1 MEFNPTENPNAMLPP
16 GTVHLVAEQS
26 DRIILVP
33 KPSSDP
39 DDPLNWSKKRKWLNV
54 TLLLFYVFTTG
65 IGGTSV
71 YSVFTP
77 ISKDTGI
84 SIAQLNNGTGYLF
97 LMAGWTNVIWQPLA
111 LTFGRRPIILLSLL
125 FCVAI
130 SEWTA
135 WIDHYPSWAAAR
147 CLYGLACAPVE
158 VLPQICIPDV
168 FFAHERGAFI
178 GWYMFVLCASNFI
191 APLIAGF
198 MNDTYGWHWV
208 QHWAALILALNF
220 VLAFF
225 LYEESM
231 YARTSVEG
239 EKVNQLPG
247 MDDTPAIQQFDV
259 TAGYYKKKTFL
270 QRMKLWS
277 YNGNSFSQI
286 VRIAYRPILIFFLFP
301 NIMWAGFM
309 YGFALAWYNVYN
321 ATTSSILSAAPYD
334 FSAAIVGLSYVAPLI
349 GAIVAGIVSG
359 PVADWLTLRLASRH
373 RGLREPE
380 QRLWGL
386 VAYCILMPA
395 GLLIWGLGAYH
406 HAHWAVLL
414 LGGLLCGYCNV
425 SGGAYALAYAVD
437 CFKEISGETI
447 VSVILCRNTLSFAFN
462 YAITPWIDAQGL
474 QKTFIA
480 VAILSWAF
488 GMSFLLMEWK
498 GKALRVMCA
507 ERYWRYVETQV
518 VRFM

>member
-1 MEFNPTENPNAMLPP
+1 MVNTNFVAEYNPTENTNMMLPP
-16 GTVHLVAEQS
+16 GTVHLVTEQS
-26 DRIILVP
+26 DKIILVP
-33 KPSSDP
+33 KPSADP
-39 DDPLNWSKKRKWLNV
+39 DDPLNWSQKRKWLNV

-77 ISKDTGI
+77 ISKETGI

-97 LMAGWTNVIWQPLA
+97 LMAGWTNIIWQPLA

-125 FCVAI
+125 FCIAI

-135 WIDHYPSWAAAR
+135 WIEHYPSWAAAR

-208 QHWAALILALNF
+208 QHWAAMILALNF

-231 YARTSVEG
+231 YTRTSVEG
-239 EKVNQLPG
+239 EKVNELPD
-247 MDDTPAIQQFDV
+247 MDRTRTIQQSDV
-259 TAGYYKKKTFL
+259 TTGYYKKKTFL

-286 VRIAYRPILIFFLFP
+286 IRIAYRPILIFFQFP

-309 YGFALAWYNVYN
+309 YGFALAWYV
-321 ATTSSILSAAPYD
+321 L
-334 FSAAIVGLSYVAPLI
+334 PLLND
-349 GAIVAGIVSG
+349 
-359 PVADWLTLRLASRH
+359 PVAT
-373 RGLREPE
+373 
-380 QRLWGL
+380 
-386 VAYCILMPA
+386 
-395 GLLIWGLGAYH
+395 
-406 HAHWAVLL
+406 
-414 LGGLLCGYCNV
+414 N
-425 SGGAYALAYAVD
+425 
-437 CFKEISGETI
+437 
-447 VSVILCRNTLSFAFN
+447 
-462 YAITPWIDAQGL
+462 
-474 QKTFIA
+474 
-480 VAILSWAF
+480 
-488 GMSFLLMEWK
+488 
-498 GKALRVMCA
+498 
-507 ERYWRYVETQV
+507 
-518 VRFM
+518 

>member
-1 MEFNPTENPNAMLPP
+1 MEYNLAENPNTMLPP

-26 DRIILVP
+26 NKIILVP
-33 KPSSDP
+33 KPSADP
-39 DDPLNWSKKRKWLNV
+39 NDPLNWSKNRKRLNV

-77 ISKDTGI
+77 ISKETAI

-97 LMAGWTNVIWQPLA
+97 LMAGWTNIIWQPLA

-231 YARTSVEG
+231 YTRTSVEG
-239 EKVNQLPG
+239 EKVDEFPDL
-247 MDDTPAIQQFDV
+247 DDRHAAQRSDV
-259 TAGYYKKKTFL
+259 ATGSRKETL
-270 QRMKLWS
+270 LESMKLWS

-286 VRIAYRPILIFFLFP
+286 IRIAYRPILIFFQFP

-321 ATTSSILSAAPYD
+321 ATTSAILSAAPYD
-334 FSAAIVGLSYVAPLI
+334 FSAALVGLSYVAPLI
-349 GAIVAGIVSG
+349 GATIAGVVSG
-359 PVADWLTLRLASRH
+359 PVADWLTLRLASRLG
-373 RGLREPE
+373 GLREPE

-386 VAYCILMPA
+386 VVYCLLMPG
-395 GLLIWGLGAYH
+395 GLLLWGLGTYH
-406 HAHWAVLL
+406 QVHWAVIL
-414 LGGLLCGYCNV
+414 LGGLFCGYCNV

-437 CFKEISGETI
+437 CFKELSGETI

-480 VAILSWAF
+480 VAILSLAF

-498 GKALRVMCA
+498 GKALRVMSA
-507 ERYWRYVETQV
+507 GRYWKYVETQV
-518 VRFM
+518 VKFT

>member
-1 MEFNPTENPNAMLPP
+1 MAHIASKNGELLGSRTAEKGLISTLLGANFAMEYNPTENPNAMLPP

-26 DRIILVP
+26 DKIILVP
-33 KPSSDP
+33 KPSADP

-77 ISKDTGI
+77 ISNDTGI

-97 LMAGWTNVIWQPLA
+97 LMAGWTNIIWQPLA
-111 LTFGRRPIILLSLL
+111 LTFGRRPIILMSLL

-231 YARTSVEG
+231 YTRASVEG
-239 EKVNQLPG
+239 ENVNQLPDV
-247 MDDTPAIQQFDV
+247 DDTPAIQQFDV

-277 YNGNSFSQI
+277 YNGNSFSHI

-309 YGFALAWYNVYN
+309 YGFALAWYVHSF
-321 ATTSSILSAAPYD
+321 TVLLQRRTSLTYMPGTMCTMRLLHRSSRRRLMISLLLLSA
-334 FSAAIVGLSYVAPLI
+334 S
-349 GAIVAGIVSG
+349 
-359 PVADWLTLRLASRH
+359 LTLPH
-373 RGLREPE
+373 
-380 QRLWGL
+380 
-386 VAYCILMPA
+386 
-395 GLLIWGLGAYH
+395 
-406 HAHWAVLL
+406 
-414 LGGLLCGYCNV
+414 
-425 SGGAYALAYAVD
+425 
-437 CFKEISGETI
+437 
-447 VSVILCRNTLSFAFN
+447 
-462 YAITPWIDAQGL
+462 
-474 QKTFIA
+474 
-480 VAILSWAF
+480 
-488 GMSFLLMEWK
+488 
-498 GKALRVMCA
+498 
-507 ERYWRYVETQV
+507 
-518 VRFM
+518 